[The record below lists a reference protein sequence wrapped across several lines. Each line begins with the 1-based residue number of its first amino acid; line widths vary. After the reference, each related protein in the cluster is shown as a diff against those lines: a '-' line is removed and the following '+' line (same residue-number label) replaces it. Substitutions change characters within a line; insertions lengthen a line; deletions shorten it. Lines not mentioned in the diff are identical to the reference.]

1 MELIGQGI
9 VKALEM
15 LVSGDGELWR
25 IAWLTLRVSGT
36 ATFLSVILGIP
47 VGVLLALTR
56 FRIRGFTVSVV
67 YAGMGLPPVV
77 VGLVVSILLWR
88 SGPLGDLGLIYT
100 PTAMIIAQTLIAT
113 PIVTGLTMSG
123 IQQLHPKLHLQILAL
138 GASRWQLFGLLI
150 REARLAIIASV
161 IAGFG
166 RVIAEVGASMMVG
179 ANIVGETR
187 VLTTAMVLEVNKG
200 HFDIAIA
207 LSIVLML
214 LIWLV
219 ITLLTRLQQGGRPL

>member
-1 MELIGQGI
+1 MQWIGQGI

-15 LVSGDGELWR
+15 LLSGEGELWR
-25 IAWLTLRVSGT
+25 VAWLTLRVSGT
-36 ATFLSVILGIP
+36 ATLLSVILGVP

-56 FRIRGFTVSVV
+56 FRLRWLTVSVV
-67 YAGMGLPPVV
+67 HAGMGLPPVV

-88 SGPLGDLGLIYT
+88 SGPLGDLRLIYT
-100 PTAMIIAQTLIAT
+100 PTAMIIAQTMIAT

-123 IQQLHPKLHLQILAL
+123 VQQLHPKLHLQILAL
-138 GASRWQLFGLLI
+138 GASRWQLFWLLV
-150 REARLAIIASV
+150 REARMAIIASV

-166 RVIAEVGASMMVG
+166 RVVAEVGASMMVG

-200 HFDIAIA
+200 NFDMAIA
-207 LSIVLML
+207 LSLILML

-219 ITLLTRLQQGGRPL
+219 ISALTRLQQGRRPL